1 MNLLSA
7 PALLAVSLPENP
19 TFADNLQFQLTG
31 LLVVVF
37 TLGVLAILVT
47 MIGLIFTALNRQQIS
62 PASAPVEKTP
72 ATTAATPPEGIP
84 GPVFAAIAAA
94 ISTALSDRRFVI
106 HGVQAAD
113 PRQNLAWGA
122 EGRRSIYASRK
133 VR

>member
-1 MNLLSA
+1 MLTA
-7 PALLAVSLPENP
+7 PAILAVSLPENP
-19 TFADNLQFQLTG
+19 TLADNLQFQLTG

-37 TLGVLAILVT
+37 TLGVLAILVSL
-47 MIGLIFTALNRQQIS
+47 IGKIFIARAKLQPAPATATS
-62 PASAPVEKTP
+62 KVEKP
-72 ATTAATPPEGIP
+72 DAVPGSESIP
-84 GPVFAAIAAA
+84 GPIFAAIAAA
-94 ISTALSDRRFVI
+94 VSTALSDRRFVI

>member
-1 MNLLSA
+1 MFA
-7 PALLAVSLPENP
+7 PALLAVSLPEHP

-31 LLVVVF
+31 LLVVLF
-37 TLGVLAILVT
+37 TLSALAILVSL
-47 MIGLIFTALNRQQIS
+47 IGRIFIAAQAKQ
-62 PASAPVEKTP
+62 ASAAATATP
-72 ATTAATPPEGIP
+72 AAPATGEAIP

-94 ISTALSDRRFVI
+94 VSTALADQRFVI
-106 HGVQAAD
+106 RGVQTVD

>member
-1 MNLLSA
+1 MIPL
-7 PALLAVSLPENP
+7 PALLAVSLPEHP

-31 LLVVVF
+31 LLVVLF
-37 TLGVLAILVT
+37 TLSALAILVSL
-47 MIGLIFTALNRQQIS
+47 IGRIFIALQKQRTPVSTPGAPTAGPAS
-62 PASAPVEKTP
+62 PAAGE
-72 ATTAATPPEGIP
+72 AIP

-94 ISTALSDRRFVI
+94 VSTALADQRFI
-106 HGVQAAD
+106 IRGVQTVD

>member
-1 MNLLSA
+1 MIPH
-7 PALLAVSLPENP
+7 PALLAVSLPEHP

-31 LLVVVF
+31 LLVVLF
-37 TLGVLAILVT
+37 TLSALAILVSL
-47 MIGLIFTALNRQQIS
+47 IGRIFIAAQAKH
-62 PASAPVEKTP
+62 ASAAAPPTP
-72 ATTAATPPEGIP
+72 AAPATGEVIP

-94 ISTALSDRRFVI
+94 VSTALADQRFVI
-106 HGVQAAD
+106 RGVQTVD